1 VDGADGRQAL
11 SVPAFRAAVEP
22 EGPRLTASPG
32 DNARRDTTGTGYGIA
47 VFDLDPGEPGNRT
60 TITVRYYHAPGADKT
75 PTATYELFETI
86 VLAKRRRD

>member
-1 VDGADGRQAL
+1 
-11 SVPAFRAAVEP
+11 
-22 EGPRLTASPG
+22 
-32 DNARRDTTGTGYGIA
+32 